1 LSAGG
6 AERIEIACA
15 ARRDYLP
22 HAATMLASAAANTGG
37 PVRAHLLVG
46 ADVESEARE
55 AVVAM
60 GERGGAEIVAVAVEE
75 DEVAALKTTPTFPTA
90 HWYRVLLPE
99 LLELPRVIYLDSD
112 TLVLDS
118 LLPLWRTELGDSLL
132 AAVTNVFPDEEA
144 AARLT
149 AGLGVELGAY
159 FNSGVMLLDLES
171 LRSAEAPQRVI
182 AYAAANHE
190 RLFLPEQDAMN
201 AVLAGRRLPLAPRW
215 NAMVALER
223 LGWSRELFGAEAV
236 REALEDPAI
245 RHFEGS
251 GSNKPWHPEADADA
265 RHLYAGFRARTPWP
279 LPDDG

>member
-22 HAATMLASAAANTGG
+22 HAATMLASAAANAGG
-37 PVRAHLLVG
+37 PLRAHLLVG
-46 ADVESEARE
+46 DDVEPEARD

-60 GERGGAEIVAVAVEE
+60 GEHAGAEIVVVAVEAE
-75 DEVAALKTTPTFPTA
+75 EIAALKTTPTFPTA

-99 LLELPRVIYLDSD
+99 LLALPRVLYLDSD

-118 LLPLWRTELGDSLL
+118 LLPLWRTELGDALL
-132 AAVTNVFPDEEA
+132 AAVTNVFPDEQA

-159 FNSGVMLLDLES
+159 FNSGVMLLDLEG
-171 LRSAEAPQRVI
+171 LRTSGMPHRVI
-182 AYAAANHE
+182 DYAATNHE

-201 AVLAGRRLPLAPRW
+201 AVLADRRLPLAPRW

-236 REALEDPAI
+236 RAALDEPAI

-251 GSNKPWHPEADADA
+251 GPNKPWHPAADAGG
-265 RHLYAGFRARTPWP
+265 RRLYAGFRARTPWP
-279 LPDDG
+279 LPYHG